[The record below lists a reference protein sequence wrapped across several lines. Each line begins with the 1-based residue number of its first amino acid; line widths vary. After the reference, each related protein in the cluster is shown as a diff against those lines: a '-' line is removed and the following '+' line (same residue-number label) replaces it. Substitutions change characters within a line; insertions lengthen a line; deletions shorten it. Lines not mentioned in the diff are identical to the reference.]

1 MTYVRMAITIR
12 CGFTPMKCPKSFFL
26 NFPGVEVHAY
36 VFVGGE
42 VRQVVKSRTWIF
54 FFFLKIQLTE
64 V

>member
-54 FFFLKIQLTE
+54 FFF
-64 V
+64 